1 MADIPGIIEGASEG
15 KGLGVR
21 FLRHIERNSSLL
33 FLVSC
38 QSDNIYEEYK
48 ILLNE
53 LKQYNPELLDKQRIL
68 AISKCDTID
77 EELIT
82 ELEKDLNKRM
92 KGKFKIPYLFFS
104 SQTGYNLSQ
113 LKDMLWKQL
122 N

>member
-1 MADIPGIIEGASEG
+1 M
-15 KGLGVR
+15 
-21 FLRHIERNSSLL
+21 L
-33 FLVSC
+33 FIVSC
-38 QSDNIYEEYK
+38 QSPNIYEEYK

-68 AISKCDTID
+68 GISQCDTID
-77 EELIT
+77 EELID

-92 KGKFKIPYLFFS
+92 KGKFKIPYIFFS
-104 SQTGYNLSQ
+104 AQSGYNIMP

>member
-1 MADIPGIIEGASEG
+1 MRPAAS
-15 KGLGVR
+15 
-21 FLRHIERNSSLL
+21 SSPAYAQRPAIA
-33 FLVSC
+33 SWI
-38 QSDNIYEEYK
+38 SDIYEEYK